1 MRAQFHGFPGTYH
14 RAVAVEP
21 DAKPTIEA
29 LEAERRRLKELERNL
44 AAERDR
50 IQEAAARE
58 IARMQAALRDAA
70 ERAGKRERELEST
83 QRKLERKSDGRRLG
97 VFGAASR
104 DVASRERAPC
114 GNPRPGTVARG
125 SC

>member
-44 AAERDR
+44 AAERNRVQEDGGTRDR
-50 IQEAAARE
+50 PH
-58 IARMQAALRDAA
+58 
-70 ERAGKRERELEST
+70 AG
-83 QRKLERKSDGRRLG
+83 
-97 VFGAASR
+97 GA
-104 DVASRERAPC
+104 P
-114 GNPRPGTVARG
+114 
-125 SC
+125 

>member
-1 MRAQFHGFPGTYH
+1 M
-14 RAVAVEP
+14 EP

-50 IQEAAARE
+50 IQETASRE

-83 QRKLERKSDGRRLG
+83 QRKLERRSDGRRLG
-97 VFGAASR
+97 VFGAASGR
-104 DVASRERAPC
+104 GGADAVRVSTTGCFELAALL
-114 GNPRPGTVARG
+114 GTAALFAG
-125 SC
+125 GFAGAGGG